1 MSRSWV
7 SPGVAY
13 LTRGLLSVIFPTA
26 SSVIIVGRLACLQG
40 FPVSP
45 WLLSAMVLGAVPLGF
60 AAYIFVDE
68 ISQRR
73 KATRLGARLVPR
85 VQGKWP
91 GNLDKL
97 VNVILTLEVE
107 YLGQPVLDEMKELG
121 PTLNYRCLWED
132 YIVTTEPQHV
142 KTILV
147 TDFHNYVKGTKFREA
162 ADSILGTGVFNSD
175 GETWKLHRTM
185 TRPFFTHDRISH
197 FEIFDRH
204 ANRAIALA
212 KDRFTM
218 DMSIDFQVGPQ
229 VGILISFV
237 EKLPQDLISR
247 FTLDSASEFLFG
259 HCIDSLSVE
268 LPFPN
273 NTLESTNTKP
283 RPGDNA
289 AAFTNAFSEAQH
301 VISRRVIIGAA
312 WPMTEILADSTA
324 QHMKVVDKF
333 LDPILEAALRRHGTA
348 AKSDADETAEDQT
361 FLDHLVKL
369 TSDLKVIKDET
380 LNILL
385 AGRDTTASTLT
396 SAIYLLAMHPE
407 ILSRLREE
415 IISKVGSTRMPTHGD
430 IKEMKY
436 LHAVLN
442 ETMRLFP
449 AVPFNVREAVHDTTL
464 TSPEPGK
471 KPLFVPGGVVVVY
484 SVFLMHRRTDL
495 WGPDA
500 LKFDPDRWLDERM
513 QKHVLPNPYIFL
525 PFNAG
530 PRICLGQNFA
540 YNQMSFMLIRLL
552 QNFSAIALSSEP
564 AMRPPAWWA
573 ENDGR
578 QAIERCKPRHHLTL
592 YAQGGMWVKMEAVDD
607 AEVIQ

>member
-45 WLLSAMVLGAVPLGF
+45 WLLSVVVLGAASLGL

-68 ISQRR
+68 LSQRR

-85 VQGKWP
+85 IQGRWP

-97 VNVILTLEVE
+97 VNTIQRFKVE

-147 TDFHNYVKGTKFREA
+147 TDFHNYVKGAKFRDA
-162 ADSILGTGVFNSD
+162 ADSVLGTGVFNSD

-204 ANRAIALA
+204 ASRTIALA
-212 KDRFTM
+212 KDRSRM
-218 DMSIDFQVGPQ
+218 DLAIDF
-229 VGILISFV
+229 
-237 EKLPQDLISR
+237 QDLISR

-259 HCIDSLSVE
+259 HCTDSLSVE
-268 LPFPN
+268 LHFPD
-273 NTLESTNTKP
+273 NTLEPTNTKG
-283 RPGDNA
+283 RGDIA
-289 AAFTNAFSEAQH
+289 TAFADAVSQAEHA
-301 VISRRVIIGAA
+301 ISRRVLIGSA
-312 WPMTEILADSTA
+312 WPMTEIFADSTA
-324 QHMKVVDKF
+324 QHMKVVDEF
-333 LDPILEAALRRHGTA
+333 LDPILEAALTRHSTA
-348 AKSDADETAEDQT
+348 AKLDANQTTGDQT
-361 FLDHLVKL
+361 FLDHLIKL
-369 TSDLKVIKDET
+369 TSDFKVIKDET

-385 AGRDTTASTLT
+385 AGRNTTASTLT

-415 IISKVGSTRMPTHGD
+415 IISKVGPTRMPTYGD

-436 LHAVLN
+436 LQAILN

-449 AVPFNVREAVHDTTL
+449 ALPFDVREAVHDTTW

-471 KPLFVPGGVVVVY
+471 KPLFIPGGVMVIY

-500 LKFDPDRWLDERM
+500 LEFDPDRWLDERM
-513 QKHVLPNPYIFL
+513 RKYQLTNPFIFL

-530 PRICLGQNFA
+530 PRICLGQKFA
-540 YNQMSFMLIRLL
+540 YNEMSFMLIRLL

-573 ENDGR
+573 EKDGR
-578 QAIERCKPRHHLTL
+578 QAIERFKPKFHVML
-592 YAQGGMWVKMEAVDD
+592 YAEGGMWVKMEAVDD
-607 AEVIQ
+607 VEVIQ